1 MNGRSQWDLLYEH
14 SAAQQ
19 GYFTASQATELGV
32 SPQALHHHVA
42 NGNLTRVQRAIYRV
56 TRFPESDHEDMVV
69 VWLWTNQTGVF
80 SHETALL
87 MHNLSDALPSRIH
100 VTLPLAWQ
108 LRRLKLPPIV
118 IAYYDDITADDWEW
132 VANFPVTKPLRTLD
146 DCMSSSV
153 SPELVSQAAE
163 QLMKSGGF
171 GYVPE
176 TLARALYYRYEPGVG
191 RR

>member
-1 MNGRSQWDLLYEH
+1 MTGRNQWDLLYEL

-19 GYFTASQATELGV
+19 GYFTASQAAELGI
-32 SPQALHHHVA
+32 SAQALRHHVA
-42 NGNLTRVQRAIYRV
+42 TGNLTRVQRAIYRM

-87 MHNLSDALPSRIH
+87 MHNLSDALPAKIH
-100 VTLPLAWQ
+100 VTLPLDWQ
-108 LRRLKLPPIV
+108 FRRLKLPPIV
-118 IAYYDDITADDWEW
+118 IAYYDDIADNDWEW

-163 QLMKSGGF
+163 QLFQSGRF
-171 GYVPE
+171 SYVPE
-176 TLARALYYRYEPGVG
+176 ILARALYYRYNPAV
-191 RR
+191 